1 MATNFPLEEFLRSDD
16 AAGGASEAT
25 ISHAEATLG
34 VRFPPSY
41 RSFLAHFGAAYC
53 NGLELAGLFHHPD
66 KSEWLSSMT
75 SKSRPLTE
83 AEWMYS
89 ASSGT
94 TTPFSRGRPL
104 LWRHVVTQNLR
115 NRRFSRG
122 HIEPRY
128 VAIYAGKRR
137 LDCDQDDPGDNRS
150 WAGEQRLHNA
160 AWRSAY
166 YYLVRQRRAAAGDAL
181 VLSVARMLG

>member
-1 MATNFPLEEFLRSDD
+1 MRYKSK
-16 AAGGASEAT
+16 
-25 ISHAEATLG
+25 
-34 VRFPPSY
+34 V
-41 RSFLAHFGAAYC
+41 LAQ
-53 NGLELAGLFHHPD
+53 HPD
-66 KSEWLSSMT
+66 AK
-75 SKSRPLTE
+75 P
-83 AEWMYS
+83 
-89 ASSGT
+89 
-94 TTPFSRGRPL
+94 
-104 LWRHVVTQNLR
+104 VVLR
-115 NRRFSRG
+115 RYPDM
-122 HIEPRY
+122 EPRY